1 MTYKNRKFVKTEE
14 IKTHVYGDF
23 REAVDLIATLRNTQR
38 GPWVRSL
45 IEDAMAKITAEERA
59 ALAKAGIALDFDI
72 DSTPDQQRLV
82 KEALQLI
89 TQEELVAL
97 SATLSHANDT
107 KNTSAA

>member
-45 IEDAMAKITAEERA
+45 IEEAMARITAEERA
-59 ALAKAGIALDFDI
+59 ALARAGIALDFDI
-72 DSTPDQQRLV
+72 DSTPDQQSLV
-82 KEALQLI
+82 KEALKLI
-89 TQEELVAL
+89 SQEELMAI
-97 SATLSHANDT
+97 SATLTHDNDN
-107 KNTSAA
+107 KNTSVA